1 MPAKSPEPHGVLVL
15 DETHEIT
22 LDELTRTCRVK
33 TEWVLELMQEGV
45 LEPVHRSGP
54 QWRFSSTSIVRVEK
68 ARRLQRDLGINL
80 PGIALALELLERID
94 ALEGRLRGASRP
106 LPPDDA
112 D

>member
-1 MPAKSPEPHGVLVL
+1 MPARTPEPQAVLVL

-22 LDELTRTCRVK
+22 LAELTQTCRVK

-45 LEPVHRSGP
+45 LEPVHKSGP
-54 QWRFSSTSIVRVEK
+54 QWRFASTSIVRVEK

-94 ALEGRLRGASRP
+94 GLEARLRGASRP

-112 D
+112 E

>member
-1 MPAKSPEPHGVLVL
+1 MPAKTPEPQTVLVL

-22 LDELTRTCRVK
+22 LDELTRTCRVQ
-33 TEWVLELMQEGV
+33 TEWVLELMEEGV
-45 LEPVHRSGP
+45 LEPVQRSGP
-54 QWRFSSTSIVRVEK
+54 QWRFASTSIVRVEK

-80 PGIALALELLERID
+80 PGIALALELLERIG

-112 D
+112 E

>member
-1 MPAKSPEPHGVLVL
+1 MPAKTPAPQGVLVL
-15 DETHEIT
+15 DEAHEIT

-45 LEPVHRSGP
+45 LEPVQRSGP
-54 QWRFSSTSIVRVEK
+54 QWRFASTSIVRVEK

-94 ALEGRLRGASRP
+94 MLEARLRGASRP